1 MAMSARELLANLPLQ
16 LAKGG
21 SANKKQ
27 LLAAEKKYLA
37 NPDKR
42 TGAQLYNMMLE
53 QGVDV
58 NDLLNAGVKQ
68 STIDQVFTAQGPVP
82 MEQFTA
88 PTTAKSSLAGLEA
101 QERERAIARGTSLVN
116 KLQQGGVDAEERRR
130 LQRAATQYGVTFED
144 MIRAGIDPSIL
155 FDVQLKQTP
164 KGPQDT
170 TGITGTVYTPGAV
183 DPRGPAIDQA
193 FRDSPVRERIPGVP
207 EFDPL
212 TGSPTGYRYTP
223 AARLTPATG
232 SGLSWTP
239 PVVTSR
245 PRQLLD
251 VGGGYQQSYSQ
262 RYAAGRSEQ
271 DRALMEAFEK
281 SGRFKNNPNS
291 NAEYNYWRNRLRAN
305 EFGGVQDTP
314 LDKEGFNAAFNTWNE
329 STSAPS
335 GSPTKSSDQ
344 NIVAGTNQYPYNFY
358 SNDYGSLPSY
368 LGGNNAEL
376 AGQDPT
382 GYLSRMP
389 SPTPITVGGAM
400 MFNDGG
406 LVKKPEGV
414 GDESATPETESAQML
429 NRITAGSSPTAD
441 YPLTEE
447 GTADWSQR
455 QSPASQFLSWLTTG
469 GERQARYLT
478 ENQNKSPIWDVPAT
492 IVKDD
497 KREQAKAMLRGL
509 QEIPGTVANYATE
522 TIQGDEPLKT
532 FSQDVGTVGRAM
544 YEGAKEDPIGFAL
557 DMTPGIAQ
565 YRAVKDASNMAQMA
579 IEAEAAGDFEAAK
592 MYREMSALSM
602 SGAIPGIPGKRASKS
617 AKMLDNFDQINTKPK
632 SQVEARRRTKTGQ
645 YIGAPEGTDTPQ
657 KLASIVKS
665 MKNLAKKG
673 EYGRFWYER
682 SGRQILDLV
691 GGDVDAADKI
701 IQAVAITSPQTPVAN
716 NFEYALQAYNQW
728 RNGEPIKTGTYTG
741 AMSKKL
747 QDMFDA
753 APEED
758 VYGIK
763 TGNFY
768 KNLMVAVDPSR
779 VQGATIDIWM
789 MRAFGYK
796 GDVPTPAQ
804 YKFAENE
811 IKRIANDLN
820 WEPQQ
825 VQAAVWVDLK
835 ARMEN
840 PGIKKAVEAESTA
853 KGWMHYEEVN
863 GKNVRVLDDPEKHRN
878 LWLQKALAY
887 TPTEADKAGAK
898 FDYAD
903 AAQKNL
909 AQISWESIP
918 GRTNTHMPEIFD
930 APYEVIND
938 YHVAISKAF
947 LDDQGRDIVAQ
958 RIGIMSPGDFE
969 APGYFEGR
977 VSPGT
982 QTEVVAPRQFG
993 ITAREDAIRAQ
1004 AKAENWSKEK
1014 LAREVGLVQGAM
1026 EPAANDQIAVYAAV
1040 RGILMKQ
1047 DGVGYHRPQY
1057 VAKLSAPRANGVQ
1070 IDIGR
1075 PLTPNETSAFAEA
1088 LSKYAGH
1095 GEYNPIGD
1103 PMGARIINFDYLETP
1118 NTDFQ
1123 KVVNKALSD
1132 IEFEGG
1138 ESFNARRFT
1147 GDTGYLGNNWK
1158 EKVNGEGYLDDGR
1171 LAGRPDL
1178 QQVVRDIVTELEP
1191 RIEAVETE
1199 FANKYGWTRNL
1210 ELNSAYR
1217 KGEEVGSAISVSAEA
1232 DSGRKGTGQK
1242 LPEPVPDR
1250 SGNLGDAKKKAEA
1263 RAEEI
1268 TALNKSGE
1276 PLGINIAV
1284 DKNGTDY
1291 ADLIVSG
1298 TKKFES
1304 RETASLKP
1312 YVGKRVGIVR
1322 TGAGPAEVI
1331 GSVEIGQP
1339 IEVNEKQF
1347 NQLRDQHLVAED
1359 SSFNIKK
1366 GQTKFLYPMMNP
1378 IPTPAQKV
1386 TSKGIVA
1393 RAVPPA
1399 IPDRS
1404 GKGSKVTYEQ
1414 FGGSLGDAKQKLGIT
1429 DDQVTAYRSANKGVA
1444 QKRIPEVQ
1452 VAAKKLK
1459 SGEMTTQEYLKTIED
1474 KMPITP
1480 IGEVPKRASVED
1492 IAMSLKKND
1501 IKSGGIVGVNLD
1513 VPDGTMISSRLD
1525 IPAYEGYD
1533 TWVVTL
1539 HDGTIKNGNAIG
1551 YGQTAVLDNVT
1562 FQSNAKAALNMATGD
1577 TSKGTIARMNG
1588 AWKNMDPAEVEQMAK
1603 SILDGTAPDASD
1615 WVEVGMNPFRHS
1627 YFYRKADGMPVA
1639 DAEQVIQVGP
1649 LVLAKKPKTR
1659 PIESPEHLIDP
1670 GPPPRHFKRGG
1681 NVERVYNERRY
1692 I

>member
-1 MAMSARELLANLPLQ
+1 
-16 LAKGG
+16 
-21 SANKKQ
+21 
-27 LLAAEKKYLA
+27 
-37 NPDKR
+37 
-42 TGAQLYNMMLE
+42 
-53 QGVDV
+53 
-58 NDLLNAGVKQ
+58 
-68 STIDQVFTAQGPVP
+68 
-82 MEQFTA
+82 
-88 PTTAKSSLAGLEA
+88 
-101 QERERAIARGTSLVN
+101 
-116 KLQQGGVDAEERRR
+116 
-130 LQRAATQYGVTFED
+130 
-144 MIRAGIDPSIL
+144 
-155 FDVQLKQTP
+155 
-164 KGPQDT
+164 
-170 TGITGTVYTPGAV
+170 
-183 DPRGPAIDQA
+183 
-193 FRDSPVRERIPGVP
+193 
-207 EFDPL
+207 
-212 TGSPTGYRYTP
+212 
-223 AARLTPATG
+223 
-232 SGLSWTP
+232 
-239 PVVTSR
+239 
-245 PRQLLD
+245 
-251 VGGGYQQSYSQ
+251 
-262 RYAAGRSEQ
+262 
-271 DRALMEAFEK
+271 
-281 SGRFKNNPNS
+281 
-291 NAEYNYWRNRLRAN
+291 
-305 EFGGVQDTP
+305 
-314 LDKEGFNAAFNTWNE
+314 
-329 STSAPS
+329 
-335 GSPTKSSDQ
+335 
-344 NIVAGTNQYPYNFY
+344 
-358 SNDYGSLPSY
+358 
-368 LGGNNAEL
+368 
-376 AGQDPT
+376 
-382 GYLSRMP
+382 
-389 SPTPITVGGAM
+389 

-406 LVKKPEGV
+406 FVKKPEGV
-414 GDESATPETESAQML
+414 VEESATPETESRKML
-429 NRITAGSSPTAD
+429 DRLIGVGEAGLTAGTAIMSS
-441 YPLTEE
+441 
-447 GTADWSQR
+447 
-455 QSPASQFLSWLTTG
+455 
-469 GERQARYLT
+469 
-478 ENQNKSPIWDVPAT
+478 VPAGLKGIYDFAGT
-492 IVKDD
+492 QGSFYDRLKKMTETVEGQMGTTTYLPRTEAGK
-497 KREQAKAMLRGL
+497 EYLGNLAMLAAPSEYVRDKTMEYTGNPYMATAAEMVYDPL
-509 QEIPGTVANYATE
+509 NFVPG
-522 TIQGDEPLKT
+522 LKT
-532 FSQDVGTVGRAM
+532 M
-544 YEGAKEDPIGFAL
+544 
-557 DMTPGIAQ
+557 
-565 YRAVKDASNMAQMA
+565 
-579 IEAEAAGDFEAAK
+579 AAGVAGVSKVAK
-592 MYREMSALSM
+592 
-602 SGAIPGIPGKRASKS
+602 PGSKA
-617 AKMLDNFDQINTKPK
+617 AKMLDEVDNVGGEVVNKIDDIDEEIVTAELPSGTESSRMLDEFDQINTKPK

-657 KLASIVKS
+657 KLTSIVKS
-665 MKNLAKKG
+665 MKNLAKEG

-747 QDMFDA
+747 QAMFDA

-804 YKFAENE
+804 YRFAENE
-811 IKRIANDLN
+811 IKRISNDLG

-840 PGIKKAVEAESTA
+840 PDIKKAVEAESTA
-853 KGWMHYEEVN
+853 KGWMHYEKVN

-878 LWLQKALAY
+878 LWLQKSLAY

-903 AAQKNL
+903 AAEKNL

-958 RIGIMSPGDFE
+958 RLGVMSPGDFE

-1057 VAKLSAPRANGVQ
+1057 VAKLSAPRANGVH
-1070 IDIGR
+1070 IDISR
-1075 PLTPNETSAFAEA
+1075 TLTPHETPAFAEA

-1123 KVVNKALSD
+1123 EVVNKALSD

-1138 ESFNARRFT
+1138 ESINARRFT
-1147 GDTGYLGNNWK
+1147 ADTGYLGNNWK

-1217 KGEEVGSAISVSAEA
+1217 KGEEVSSAISVSAEA
-1232 DSGRKGTGQK
+1232 DSGRKVTGQE
-1242 LPEPVPDR
+1242 LSEPVPDR
-1250 SGNLGDAKKKAEA
+1250 SGSLGDAKKKAEA

-1378 IPTPAQKV
+1378 ISTPAQKV

-1399 IPDRS
+1399 PIKKA
-1404 GKGSKVTYEQ
+1404 G
-1414 FGGSLGDAKQKLGIT
+1414 GGS
-1429 DDQVTAYRSANKGVA
+1429 
-1444 QKRIPEVQ
+1444 
-1452 VAAKKLK
+1452 
-1459 SGEMTTQEYLKTIED
+1459 
-1474 KMPITP
+1474 
-1480 IGEVPKRASVED
+1480 
-1492 IAMSLKKND
+1492 
-1501 IKSGGIVGVNLD
+1501 
-1513 VPDGTMISSRLD
+1513 
-1525 IPAYEGYD
+1525 
-1533 TWVVTL
+1533 
-1539 HDGTIKNGNAIG
+1539 
-1551 YGQTAVLDNVT
+1551 
-1562 FQSNAKAALNMATGD
+1562 
-1577 TSKGTIARMNG
+1577 
-1588 AWKNMDPAEVEQMAK
+1588 
-1603 SILDGTAPDASD
+1603 
-1615 WVEVGMNPFRHS
+1615 
-1627 YFYRKADGMPVA
+1627 
-1639 DAEQVIQVGP
+1639 
-1649 LVLAKKPKTR
+1649 
-1659 PIESPEHLIDP
+1659 
-1670 GPPPRHFKRGG
+1670 
-1681 NVERVYNERRY
+1681 VERVYNDNRTY
-1692 I
+1692 K